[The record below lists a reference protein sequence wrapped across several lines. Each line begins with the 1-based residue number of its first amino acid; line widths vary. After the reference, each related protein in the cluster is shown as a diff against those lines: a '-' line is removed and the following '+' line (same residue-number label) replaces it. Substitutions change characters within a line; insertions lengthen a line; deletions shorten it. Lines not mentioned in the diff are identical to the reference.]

1 MQNPPRAKPKGRPK
15 ETEKRRKPLTEL
27 LADANKKRKKKATE
41 PKKPKEK
48 KPKRAARKKK
58 CPYCGEE
65 GHTVQECLYMKV
77 ALEQKA
83 AMEAGTELHL

>member
-1 MQNPPRAKPKGRPK
+1 MKGRPK

-65 GHTVQECLYMKV
+65 GHTVQECLYTGGRTGNCPFGGFPR
-77 ALEQKA
+77 A
-83 AMEAGTELHL
+83 